1 MLEFLNG
8 QGKENEAS
16 KEKSHRLEE
25 THEVWC
31 QGNKRDIRNAG
42 RRKWP
47 LVPNSAD
54 KRRAKPSLSFLG
66 PSVK

>member
-1 MLEFLNG
+1 MKLQRRNLTG
-8 QGKENEAS
+8 WRKRQ
-16 KEKSHRLEE
+16 
-25 THEVWC
+25 VWC
-31 QGNKRDIRNAG
+31 QGNKREIRGAG

-54 KRRAKPSLSFLG
+54 KRRTKPSLAFLG